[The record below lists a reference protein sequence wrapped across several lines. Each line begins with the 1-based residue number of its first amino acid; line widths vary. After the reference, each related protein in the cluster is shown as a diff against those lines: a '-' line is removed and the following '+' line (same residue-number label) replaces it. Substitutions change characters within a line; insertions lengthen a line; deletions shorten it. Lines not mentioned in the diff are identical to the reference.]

1 MKFAFQAD
9 LQNFLSQQLGAE
21 VPEIAVELCPE
32 GFDGDVTVSCFPLAK
47 ALHRNPMQIAQQ
59 AGEFLSAHADIAK
72 AEVAKAFVNITLKTA
87 ALMRDTVADETALM
101 DSALLP
107 PSERRKIL
115 IEFSAPNTNKPQ
127 HLGHVRNN
135 TIGMSTAAILQRAG
149 HTVTQVNLVNDR
161 GIHICKSMIA
171 YQRFGKGCTPQSTG
185 KKGDHLVGDF
195 YVRYNQEL
203 EKQLA
208 ELRAEHPEYA
218 ETDKDAL
225 FLKTEIG
232 QATAKMLQDWE
243 AEDPAV
249 RELWQRMNSWVFDG
263 FAQTYKRM
271 GIKFDHLYLE
281 SQTYKL
287 GKDIIQQGLEKGVF
301 HKREDGATVIDFDDK
316 SLGTKVVLRSDGT
329 SVYITQDIGT
339 TLLKQNDYQP
349 DQQIWVVGD
358 EQIYHFKVLFS
369 ILKALGYAW
378 AENLVHM
385 AYGMVN
391 LPTGK
396 MKSREGTVVDA
407 DDLFDEMTRLAREA
421 TLARVPDGQNPPDDL
436 EERANAIG
444 MAALKFM
451 LLKVSPRTTIMFDP
465 NAAIKF
471 EGDTGP
477 YVLYAYARISSML
490 RQPELAAVDT
500 SKVDWSLLATP
511 DEHRLALRCAK
522 YAEAIH
528 KAARELDSSALAA
541 YLLDLAKDFSAFY
554 NHCSVKNA
562 ETPALQAARLALSKT
577 VRDLLGDGL
586 HTLTIQTIE
595 SM

>member
-1 MKFAFQAD
+1 MFKFQED
-9 LQNFLSQQLGAE
+9 LRSFLAKELNAE
-21 VPEIAVELCPE
+21 IPELTWDMCPE

-47 ALHRNPMQIAQQ
+47 ALRTNPMALAAK
-59 AGEFLSAHADIAK
+59 AGEFLSAHEDIVK
-72 AEVAKAFVNITLKTA
+72 CDVAKAFLNITMKPET
-87 ALMRDTVADETALM
+87 LMRDTVASGISENAALP
-101 DSALLP
+101 AG
-107 PSERRKIL
+107 ERRKVL

-135 TIGMSTAAILQRAG
+135 TIGMSTAAILKRAG
-149 HTVTQVNLVNDR
+149 HDVTQVNLVNDR

-171 YQRFGKGCTPQSTG
+171 YQRFGEGCTPESVG

-195 YVRYNQEL
+195 YVRYNKEL
-203 EKQLA
+203 SRQIA
-208 ELRAEHPEYA
+208 ELKEAQPEL
-218 ETDKDAL
+218 KDEENEAL

-243 AEDPAV
+243 AAEPSV
-249 RELWQRMNSWVFDG
+249 RALWEKMNSWVFAG
-263 FAQTYKRM
+263 FKQTYDRM
-271 GIKFDHLYLE
+271 GIKFDKLYLE

-301 HKREDGATVIDFDDK
+301 VKREDGAVIIDFHDP

-339 TLLKQNDYQP
+339 TLLKQQDFQP

-369 ILKALGYAW
+369 ILKALGYPW
-378 AENLVHM
+378 ADRLVHM

-391 LPTGK
+391 LPSGK

-407 DDLFDEMTRLAREA
+407 DDLFDEMAELARQA
-421 TLARVPDGQNPPDDL
+421 TLERVPEGQEPPADL
-436 EERANAIG
+436 EQRAAIIS

-451 LLKVSPRTTIMFDP
+451 LLKVNPRTTITFDP

-477 YVLYAYARISSML
+477 YVLYAYARLSSML
-490 RQPELAAVDT
+490 KQPGVAELVGA
-500 SKVDWSLLATP
+500 KVEWNALSEP
-511 DEHRLALRCAK
+511 SERRLALRCAK
-522 YAEAIH
+522 FPEALQ
-528 KAARELDSSALAA
+528 KAAHELDSSALAG
-541 YLLDLAKDFSAFY
+541 YLLDLAKDFSSFY
-554 NHCSVKNA
+554 NKCSVKNA
-562 ETPALQAARLALSKT
+562 QDPKQKAARVALCGI
-577 VRDLLGDGL
+577 VRDLIGDGL
-586 HTLTIQTIE
+586 HTLTIDTLE